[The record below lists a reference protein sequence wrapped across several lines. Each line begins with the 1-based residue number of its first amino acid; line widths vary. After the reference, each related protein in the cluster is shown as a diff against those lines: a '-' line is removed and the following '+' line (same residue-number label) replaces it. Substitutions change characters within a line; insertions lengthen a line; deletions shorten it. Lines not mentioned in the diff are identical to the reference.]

1 MLGTATISFLSA
13 NFLATATCN
22 IATKMT
28 SRELA
33 VVLEKLAKI
42 EHKQDEYQSNFLNS
56 SSVNENADAS
66 AFVSGT
72 SGDKGQKELLE
83 ELSQSITA
91 IKATIKDLA
100 KQIQEKEK
108 RMDDLEQYGRS
119 NCLILHGCV
128 DLPKENA
135 GYVTFENFV
144 LDTLNSRLKFTHPIR
159 NSDIDICHVLPSR
172 KGKNPIIIKF
182 VRRSVRN
189 QVFNNKSLLKATKE
203 SDPKLAITESL
214 TRRRSKLLE
223 QSKKVFGFQ
232 NVWTQKGN
240 IFCSFEGKRHR
251 IDDFANIARIRFPKK

>member
-1 MLGTATISFLSA
+1 MVIILCWETL
-13 NFLATATCN
+13 
-22 IATKMT
+22 
-28 SRELA
+28 
-33 VVLEKLAKI
+33 
-42 EHKQDEYQSNFLNS
+42 DYQSNFLNS

-72 SGDKGQKELLE
+72 SGDKDQKELLE

-100 KQIQEKEK
+100 KQIEEKEK

-119 NCLILHGCV
+119 NCLILHGYV

-144 LDTLNSRLKFTHPIR
+144 LDTLNSRLKFAHSIH

-172 KGKNPIIIKF
+172 KEKNPIIIKF
-182 VRRSVRN
+182 VKRSVRN

-223 QSKKVFGFQ
+223 QSKKVLGFKTFG
-232 NVWTQKGN
+232 
-240 IFCSFEGKRHR
+240 HR
-251 IDDFANIARIRFPKK
+251 KVIYFAVLKVNDIESMILLTLLELDFLKNSLLLLF